1 MDASGELQCVG
12 WLEIAA
18 PPPARYLRVGS
29 LPVPTDDSAYLPA
42 LLPSASPTG
51 TGAPRY
57 QMLPLETDLN
67 TLPVIPNLPEKVFP
81 TDAKSTEGDLCRA
94 FVVIVYHQNKILG
107 FLAVCSIRQHY

>member
-18 PPPARYLRVGS
+18 PPPARYLRTGS

-94 FVVIVYHQNKILG
+94 FVVIV
-107 FLAVCSIRQHY
+107 